1 MGVEAMT
8 MLVSPSDTGLDTV
21 DVLKRLLDS
30 LIFSS
35 KEFYGGLK
43 FWDTYEPKL

>member
-1 MGVEAMT
+1 MIT
-8 MLVSPSDTGLDTV
+8 LVSPSDTELDRV
-21 DVLKRLLDS
+21 DALRRLLDS

-43 FWDTYEPKL
+43 FWYTSEPKL